1 VELLIS
7 CSELYDRLGD
17 DDVLVVD
24 VRSEA
29 DWERLPVHVPGAL
42 RLAPEELGAAIEM
55 LPDDELIAL
64 CGTAGAESDARR
76 ASHLLRRAGRMA
88 RVLAGG
94 LHAWILS
101 GLPTERHAVTTAD
114 QAHGQSA

>member
-7 CSELYDRLGD
+7 CSELYERLGD
-17 DDVLVVD
+17 DDVLVLD
-24 VRSEA
+24 VRSAA

-42 RLAPEELGAAIEM
+42 RLAPEELTTAIEM
-55 LPDDELIAL
+55 LPDDELIIL

-76 ASHLLRRAGRMA
+76 ALHLLRRAGRMA

-94 LHAWILS
+94 LHAWILG
-101 GLPTERHAVTTAD
+101 GLPTERHTAAAPGE
-114 QAHGQSA
+114 AHGQSA

>member
-7 CSELYDRLGD
+7 CSELYERLGD
-17 DDVLVVD
+17 DDVLVLD

-29 DWERLPVHVPGAL
+29 DWEALPVHLPGAL
-42 RLAPEELGAAIEM
+42 RLAPEELATAIDM

-64 CGTAGAESDARR
+64 CGTAGAEADARR
-76 ASHLLRRAGRMA
+76 ASHLLRRAGRAA

-94 LHAWILS
+94 LHAWILN
-101 GLPTERHAVTTAD
+101 GLPTERHAAHGLD
-114 QAHGQSA
+114 HAHGQSA